1 MGKAKVK
8 VIGEMVEIPRLDL
21 SKLTTDCHGVEY
33 ISEESTVVYT
43 DVARGHTMVDIFD
56 LYHDDGK
63 KVRRIWVLGGKLSPK
78 LGTPEIVIK
87 Q

>member
-1 MGKAKVK
+1 MWLEATLWW
-8 VIGEMVEIPRLDL
+8 I
-21 SKLTTDCHGVEY
+21 
-33 ISEESTVVYT
+33 
-43 DVARGHTMVDIFD
+43 IFD

-63 KVRRIWVLGGKLSPK
+63 KVSRIWVLGGRLSPK

>member
-8 VIGEMVEIPRLDL
+8 IVGEMVEIPSLDL

-33 ISEESTVVYT
+33 VSEENLTVCT

-56 LYHDDGK
+56 LYHDAGK
-63 KVRRIWVLGGKLSPK
+63 KVKRIWVIGGRLSPK

>member
-1 MGKAKVK
+1 LK
-8 VIGEMVEIPRLDL
+8 
-21 SKLTTDCHGVEY
+21 
-33 ISEESTVVYT
+33 ESPIAYT

-63 KVRRIWVLGGKLSPK
+63 KVSRIWVLGGRLSPK

>member
-8 VIGEMVEIPRLDL
+8 IVGVMVEIPSLDL

-33 ISEESTVVYT
+33 VSEENLTVCT

-56 LYHDDGK
+56 LYHDAGK
-63 KVRRIWVLGGKLSPK
+63 KVKRIWVIGGRLSPK